1 MRVWVSKRA
10 FESGLGS
17 RPDAEGCVLP
27 RCAPRVGGCYSTS
40 HVAGQPRV
48 THNSSL
54 WHVPLGQPCTQ
65 PRVSAIILS
74 AQKTL
79 YQCQIANPSHIF
91 SLSAV
96 RLAHRAVLVRL
107 VLSSPE
113 RVGFA
118 RHRRRG
124 AFVHPPPIPNTIPV
138 SCSVALWTRLL
149 RLLSPAAFVRRCNL
163 SIVFIGFEV
172 VFRVAPKPPFHRL
185 SQIKL
190 ANARRGSGAV

>member
-1 MRVWVSKRA
+1 MRGGEGEKRA

-17 RPDAEGCVLP
+17 RQASFPPSCCGLLFDVP
-27 RCAPRVGGCYSTS
+27 RCRSLT
-40 HVAGQPRV
+40 
-48 THNSSL
+48 NSSL
-54 WHVPLGQPCTQ
+54 WHAPLGQTCTQ

-149 RLLSPAAFVRRCNL
+149 RLLSPTAFVRRCNL
-163 SIVFIGFEV
+163 STVFIGFEV
-172 VFRVAPKPPFHRL
+172 AFRVAPKPPFHRL